1 MSVLVCENVSKSTKN
16 NEIIHSFSYNF
27 LDNQIY
33 AIMGNDTK
41 KQNELLNSF
50 KKKYPL
56 RYKSLN
62 RSYII
67 YIVFSIITILSLG
80 IVLYDLMI
88 GAIIFSIS
96 FLAMLVSLY
105 FYKLANENYV
115 KFLSKKKINYY
126 KKRRL

>member
-1 MSVLVCENVSKSTKN
+1 MYYFSLSK
-16 NEIIHSFSYNF
+16 ER
-27 LDNQIY
+27 
-33 AIMGNDTK
+33 
-41 KQNELLNSF
+41 QNELLNSF
-50 KKKYPL
+50 KKKFPL

-80 IVLYDLMI
+80 IVLYDLMM

-105 FYKLANENYV
+105 FYKLANYNFI
-115 KFLSKKKINYY
+115 KFLKRNRINYY
-126 KKRRL
+126 KKRRY